1 MVELFDTVWTGK
13 DEIVVDH
20 CVDLTLP
27 VRALDATYAY
37 SLMLLLVSLVSVIRD
52 RSCR

>member
-1 MVELFDTVWTGK
+1 MLELFDTAWTGK

-37 SLMLLLVSLVSVIRD
+37 SLMLLVSLVSVIRD